1 MSRINITKK
10 KKITCLIL
18 VIFLII
24 YYFIFN
30 FDSIKSVYTVDKN
43 IEKKIKNMEFYLGG
57 EAVGIKLL
65 ATGVLVMG
73 IDRADTSL
81 QIGDIILEVNDTKIE
96 SNIELLDY
104 AKKSDGK
111 KIKLTIDRNG
121 EEFETEITPLID
133 NISKEYKLGLWVK
146 DSTARCWN
154 NDFLWKK

>member
-111 KIKLTIDRNG
+111 KIKLKIDRNG

-154 NDFLWKK
+154 NDFL

>member
-154 NDFLWKK
+154 NDFL